1 MDQPDR
7 SSPRVRRVA
16 TPATGLGVPC
26 CEAQADG
33 VPCAELGRPCADCE
47 RGAQRRPTRPPPL
60 GEPFDW
66 PESFYA

>member
-7 SSPRVRRVA
+7 LHPSMGRVA
-16 TPATGLGVPC
+16 EPASGLGVLC

-33 VPCAELGRPCADCE
+33 VPCAEPGGRCEDCE
-47 RGAQRRPTRPPPL
+47 RAAQHRLTRPPPL
-60 GEPFDW
+60 GEHFEW

>member
-7 SSPRVRRVA
+7 SRSAPQRVA
-16 TPATGLGVPC
+16 SPATGLGVPC

-33 VPCAELGRPCADCE
+33 VPCPELGTHCADCE
-47 RGAQRRPTRPPPL
+47 RAQQHRPTRPPPL
-60 GEPFDW
+60 GEHFDW

>member
-7 SSPRVRRVA
+7 LHPAMHRVA
-16 TPATGLGVPC
+16 EPATGLGVLC

-33 VPCAELGRPCADCE
+33 VPCGEVGSQCEGCE
-47 RGAQRRPTRPPPL
+47 RAAQRRLTRPPPL
-60 GEPFDW
+60 GEHFEW

>member
-7 SSPRVRRVA
+7 SRPSQQRVA
-16 TPATGLGVPC
+16 RPADGLGVLC

-33 VPCAELGRPCADCE
+33 VPCAELGRDCADCE
-47 RGAQRRPTRPPPL
+47 RGARHRPTRPPPL
-60 GEPFDW
+60 GEHFEW